1 MSEHVKIQYGHSR
14 YQSPS
19 SKVMRWALFTKQN
32 LRFGYV
38 RPVVQFKVYEFLT
51 YFKTISRGKND
62 VENIYR
68 KVASRSTSWLVAHPR
83 IFRLF
88 MKEKFD
94 AYVLQPFNER
104 VQNWIV
110 AQQSTAG
117 RNFRGCSQTA
127 LTRFWLF
134 FDHLPPSWILT
145 WIVGYLKLFS
155 IWILRYLSSFV

>member
-104 VQNWIV
+104 MQN
-110 AQQSTAG
+110 
-117 RNFRGCSQTA
+117 
-127 LTRFWLF
+127 
-134 FDHLPPSWILT
+134 
-145 WIVGYLKLFS
+145 
-155 IWILRYLSSFV
+155 